1 MGDKRQATLLDFAI
15 AASIAVVPLLLL
27 VLIAVA
33 EVRPGDPSVRARPGN
48 NQHVSLR
55 EVAALKT
62 FERAIVRRDA
72 AKGAPTA
79 DALLE
84 RFPQCRH
91 EWDGRGGRLQR
102 LRQFVARSHEA
113 TLSPAQ
119 RMAAQLQEL
128 DAALKRF
135 QHGRQPARHRRR
147 RLRRDALVRRR
158 PHDARD
164 ADRNA
169 RLPRPPVRRPVRGHC
184 ARRHDDVARRRPD
197 AAGAGVARA
206 PSSTAR

>member
-1 MGDKRQATLLDFAI
+1 MADNMANKGQATLLDFAI

-27 VLIAVA
+27 VLVAVA
-33 EVRPGDPSVRARPGN
+33 EVRPGEASARARPGN

-72 AKGAPTA
+72 SRGAPPTA

-84 RFPQCRH
+84 RFPQCRN

-102 LRQFVARSHEA
+102 LRQLVARSHEA

-119 RMAAQLQEL
+119 RMAAQLEEL
-128 DAALKRF
+128 DAA
-135 QHGRQPARHRRR
+135 
-147 RLRRDALVRRR
+147 
-158 PHDARD
+158 
-164 ADRNA
+164 
-169 RLPRPPVRRPVRGHC
+169 
-184 ARRHDDVARRRPD
+184 
-197 AAGAGVARA
+197 
-206 PSSTAR
+206 